1 MWVYYAV
8 YGALLILARFVRQG
22 LGYWIALIGLIIFTG
37 YRYWVGCDYS
47 GYLNNWQMMAGETL
61 ESARRMS
68 DPAHWAL
75 IVLLREWGF
84 PYTYLLVSASI
95 IFFAGFH
102 MLARRQPHPMAML
115 AMAFPILVVNMP
127 MSAIRQAEAIGL
139 LCLAFTA
146 FVDRSVLRY
155 VLYVVSATL
164 FHGSAMVFLALA
176 PFVRM
181 QFNRRTI
188 MLSLVILAPGVY
200 LMVQSAAADTALARY
215 VGTGIDA
222 AGAAFR
228 LIVLFLSGAAYLWK
242 LAPLWRAE
250 YPQDYKLVTIG
261 AWMMVAALVLLPI
274 SSVIADRVGY
284 YLIPIQL
291 MIFARIPYLSRLRNR
306 QFWIIAPWAGL
317 TLVFLVWTQ
326 LSGLFMQCYVPY
338 RMGVF
343 GGW

>member
-1 MWVYYAV
+1 MWVYYTV

-22 LGYWIALIGLIIFTG
+22 LGYWIALIGLIVFTG

-47 GYLNNWQMMAGETL
+47 GYLNNWQIMAGQQL
-61 ESARRMS
+61 KAALQML
-68 DPAHWAL
+68 DPAHWSL

-84 PYTYLLVSASI
+84 SYTHLLVAASI

-102 MLARRQPHPMAML
+102 MLARRQPRPMAML
-115 AMAFPILVVNMP
+115 AMAFPILIVNIP

-146 FVDRSVLRY
+146 FIDRSVLRY
-155 VLYVVSATL
+155 ALYVGFATL

-188 MLSLVILAPGVY
+188 ALGIVILAPGIY
-200 LMVQSAAADTALARY
+200 LMIQSTAADAALNRY

-228 LIVLFLSGAAYLWK
+228 LAVLFLSGAAYLWK
-242 LAPLWRAE
+242 LAPLWRAQ

-261 AWMMVAALVLLPI
+261 AWMMVMVLALLPI
-274 SSVIADRVGY
+274 SSVIGDRFGY
-284 YLIPIQL
+284 YLIPLQL
-291 MIFARIPYLSRLRNR
+291 VIFSRIPYLKGLRNR
-306 QFWIIAPWAGL
+306 QVWTVVPWAGL